1 MSDISKRMGRLAL
14 LGGALCLDFTN
25 TAGWRGQPDSLGV
38 LRDYEDLVAW
48 TEHAGALSEKERRDL
63 LRAVEAEPGKAAAAH
78 RRAIALREAIYRI
91 FSASAAD
98 RPAEPGD
105 VDLLNEAVDDAYRHL
120 CLAPVAGGFVWQWR
134 DAEGALKLPLWKV
147 ARSAADLL
155 VSTELE
161 RVRECAGEKCDWLF
175 LDASRNQSRR
185 WCDMAAC
192 GNRAKA
198 QRNYARK
205 RGGGAASRAAKR
217 AGVGRKA

>member
-25 TAGWRGQPDSLGV
+25 TAGWRGQTDSPGV

-48 TEHAGALSEKERRDL
+48 AEHAGALNEKERRDL
-63 LRAVEAEPGKAAAAH
+63 LRAVEAEPRKAAAAH
-78 RRAIALREAIYRI
+78 RRAISLREAIYRI
-91 FSASAAD
+91 FSAATAG

-105 VDLLNEAVDDAYRHL
+105 IDLLNEAANDAHRRL
-120 CLAPVAGGFVWQWR
+120 RLAPVEGGFAWEWHGT
-134 DAEGALKLPLWKV
+134 EGALKLPLWKV

>member
-1 MSDISKRMGRLAL
+1 MSDVKRHIARLMKV
-14 LGGALCLDFTN
+14 GGALCLDCAN
-25 TAGWRGQPDSLGV
+25 TTGWRPQPGNEEC

-48 TEHAGALSEKERRDL
+48 AEHAGALDEKERRDL
-63 LRAVEAEPGKAAAAH
+63 QRAAEAEPKKAAAAH

-91 FSASAAD
+91 FSAAAAD
-98 RPAEPGD
+98 RLAELGD

-120 CLAPVAGGFVWQWR
+120 CLAPIAGGFAWEWC
-134 DAEGALKLPLWKV
+134 DAKGALDLPLWKV

-155 VSTELE
+155 VSPELE

-175 LDASRNQSRR
+175 LDASRNRSRR

-198 QRNYARK
+198 QRNYARRRDSAAAEGK
-205 RGGGAASRAAKR
+205 GQGA
-217 AGVGRKA
+217 